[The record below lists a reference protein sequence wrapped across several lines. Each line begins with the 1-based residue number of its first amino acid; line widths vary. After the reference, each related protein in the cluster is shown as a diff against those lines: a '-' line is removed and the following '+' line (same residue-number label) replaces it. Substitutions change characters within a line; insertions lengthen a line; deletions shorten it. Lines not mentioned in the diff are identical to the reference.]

1 MDNEGGLGSY
11 LLPGGMNNDN
21 NMDDQSN
28 QNNHQNSL
36 SQLQDDA
43 DMVSA

>member
-1 MDNEGGLGSY
+1 MEGGLGSY
-11 LLPGGMNNDN
+11 LLPGGTNNDYGQGG
-21 NMDDQSN
+21 DGKSN
-28 QNNHQNSL
+28 HTNSL

>member
-21 NMDDQSN
+21 QMDEPS
-28 QNNHQNSL
+28 QNN
-36 SQLQDDA
+36 
-43 DMVSA
+43 